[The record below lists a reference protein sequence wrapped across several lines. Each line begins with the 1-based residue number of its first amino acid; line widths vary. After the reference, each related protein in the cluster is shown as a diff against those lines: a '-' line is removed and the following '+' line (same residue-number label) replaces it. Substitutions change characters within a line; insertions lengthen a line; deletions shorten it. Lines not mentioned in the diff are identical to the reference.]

1 MRKFFSL
8 SQCFLFC
15 LAILFSFK
23 SFAEVCPSPRGIN
36 TSITCTGNIST
47 GIAGAD
53 GIYFGNT
60 GNNINTVNMTGD
72 ITTINSDARGII
84 LSNDSGSSNINTV
97 NLTGNI
103 TTTAASAYGIYAN
116 SFGTNSTNT
125 VNMTGNITT
134 NGAGAF
140 GIYLHDDSGTNNT
153 NTVNMT
159 GNISTNLANA
169 YGIWLRNYLGTNST
183 NTVNMTGNITTIGD
197 GSYGISLTNS
207 SVNNNTNTVNMTGNI
222 STTGDSA
229 YGISLYNSAGTYS
242 TNTVNMTGNISTTHN
257 EVHGLLL
264 YNLFGSNSTNTVN
277 MTGNITTS
285 GDSAYGIL
293 LNNTMTNS
301 TNTVNMT
308 GNITTSGFSA
318 YGIYL
323 LNNAG
328 TNSTN
333 TVNMTG
339 NILTSD
345 IVAHG
350 IYLKNDATSNSSNT
364 VNMTGNITT
373 NLANALGIY
382 LYNGHDSGD
391 NPSDNSTN
399 TVTMT
404 GNIETNGDGAN
415 GINLY
420 NYDGI
425 NNTNTFN
432 MTGNIT
438 TTGNGAYG
446 IFLDN
451 TGSDSSS
458 NTVNMT
464 GNITTTGNGANGI
477 NLYNNDGTNSTNTV
491 NIAGRISATGSD
503 SYAIRASNDFNSA
516 TSSNTVQ
523 LNKGSSVIGA
533 IRGTGDS
540 SASNF
545 LKLNLGAGA
554 SYSFATTGFTVTDLN
569 GRPMVSGSA
578 HAAGVGNVTTA
589 SQNLYE
595 RTSQITQSLDDRL
608 RTHDAKQNTS
618 QDFWV
623 NTYYSDSNR
632 GGQGLSGSNLS
643 FNQYRSGITAGFN
656 VKNSYTP
663 TELIVNYEHGK
674 LNIDEGNQGISS
686 NSVMAGALFPDIK
699 KLFTGT
705 LSAKAM
711 VGYSD
716 FSGDRKV
723 LTNDV
728 AFNGSRNV
736 TASYQ
741 SSHLTIG
748 SAWTKTLY
756 QTDKIILDTLVGID
770 LNTQHINSYS
780 ESDLFKWNGRTINQL
795 QERVTLGI
803 EMKPLVKPLTL
814 FGRVGVERRD
824 LISGENQN
832 YAINNTAVSYNDS
845 NQRNTYATL
854 NAGAYYPLT
863 PTVKAYAQVRY
874 YDSTKDI
881 DSLSGSIGISGQF

>member
-15 LAILFSFK
+15 LAILFSIK
-23 SFAEVCPSPRGIN
+23 SFAEVCPSPRGII

-47 GIAGAD
+47 GIGSAD
-53 GIYFGNT
+53 GIFFENT

-72 ITTINSDARGII
+72 ITTLMSDATGMI
-84 LSNDSGSSNINTV
+84 LSNISGSSNINTV

-116 SFGTNSTNT
+116 NSGTNSTTT
-125 VNMTGNITT
+125 VNMTGNIET

-140 GIYLHDDSGTNNT
+140 GIYLYDISGTNNT

-169 YGIWLRNYLGTNST
+169 YGIYLRNNSGTNNTDIVNMTGNITTSGVSAYGIYLRNNSGTNNTNIVNMTGNITTNSVYYGIYLTNSGTSNSNFVNMTGNITTNGSVGIALYNDLGTNNT
-183 NTVNMTGNITTIGD
+183 NTVNMTGNITTSGPYNGNGAFGVSLLNSGTSSTNTFNMTGD
-197 GSYGISLTNS
+197 ITTSSYAAYGIYLTNS
-207 SVNNNTNTVNMTGNI
+207 DSSNT
-222 STTGDSA
+222 
-229 YGISLYNSAGTYS
+229 
-242 TNTVNMTGNISTTHN
+242 
-257 EVHGLLL
+257 
-264 YNLFGSNSTNTVN
+264 STNTVN

-285 GDSAYGIL
+285 FAYAHSVVL
-293 LNNTMTNS
+293 TNS
-301 TNTVNMT
+301 
-308 GNITTSGFSA
+308 GTS
-318 YGIYL
+318 
-323 LNNAG
+323 
-328 TNSTN
+328 
-333 TVNMTG
+333 
-339 NILTSD
+339 
-345 IVAHG
+345 
-350 IYLKNDATSNSSNT
+350 SSNT
-364 VNMTGNITT
+364 V
-373 NLANALGIY
+373 
-382 LYNGHDSGD
+382 
-391 NPSDNSTN
+391 ST
-399 TVTMT
+399 
-404 GNIETNGDGAN
+404 
-415 GINLY
+415 
-420 NYDGI
+420 
-425 NNTNTFN
+425 
-432 MTGNIT
+432 
-438 TTGNGAYG
+438 
-446 IFLDN
+446 
-451 TGSDSSS
+451 SSS

-464 GNITTTGNGANGI
+464 GNIATSGSGASGI
-477 NLYNNDGTNSTNTV
+477 YLYNSAGTNNTNTV
-491 NIAGRISATGSD
+491 NIAGRISATGSN
-503 SYAIRASNDFNSA
+503 SYAIDSFSSDS

-523 LNKGSSVIGA
+523 LNKGSSVIGG
-533 IRGTGDS
+533 IYGGGTY
-540 SASNF
+540 SANNF

-554 SYSFATTGFTVTDLN
+554 SYSFATTGFTVQDLN
-569 GRPMVSGSA
+569 GRPMVTGSA

-589 SQNLYE
+589 SQSLYE

-608 RTHDAKQNTS
+608 RTYDAKQNTS
-618 QDFWV
+618 QDFWI
-623 NTYYSDSNR
+623 NTYYSDSSR

-699 KLFTGT
+699 KLLTGT

-756 QTDKIILDTLVGID
+756 QTDKMILDTLVGID

-795 QERVTLGI
+795 QERVTLGM

-814 FGRVGVERRD
+814 FGRVGIERRD

>member
-15 LAILFSFK
+15 LVLLFSFK
-23 SFAEVCPSPRGIN
+23 SFAEVCPSPRGIY

-103 TTTAASAYGIYAN
+103 TTTAGSAYGIYAN

-134 NGAGAF
+134 NGGGAF

-169 YGIWLRNYLGTNST
+169 YGIYLRNNSGTNNSNTVNMSGNITTSGASAYGIFLNNNTGSNNTSTVNITGNITTTGDDAYGIYLRNISGTNKTNTFNMTGDITTSSYAAYGIYLRNSSGTNNTNTVNMTGNITTTGDDTYGIYLINSGTSSTNFVNMTGNITTSGSVGIALYNDLGTSSTNTVNMTGNIVTSGPYNGNGAFGVSLLNSGTSSTNTFNMTGDITTSSYAAYGIYLTNSDTSNTST
-183 NTVNMTGNITTIGD
+183 NTVNMTGNITTNFAYTHGVV
-197 GSYGISLTNS
+197 LTNS
-207 SVNNNTNTVNMTGNI
+207 GTSSSNN
-222 STTGDSA
+222 
-229 YGISLYNSAGTYS
+229 
-242 TNTVNMTGNISTTHN
+242 
-257 EVHGLLL
+257 
-264 YNLFGSNSTNTVN
+264 FN

-285 GDSAYGIL
+285 G
-293 LNNTMTNS
+293 
-301 TNTVNMT
+301 
-308 GNITTSGFSA
+308 SGAS
-318 YGIYL
+318 GIYL
-323 LNNAG
+323 RNSGNN
-328 TNSTN
+328 
-333 TVNMTG
+333 
-339 NILTSD
+339 
-345 IVAHG
+345 
-350 IYLKNDATSNSSNT
+350 
-364 VNMTGNITT
+364 
-373 NLANALGIY
+373 
-382 LYNGHDSGD
+382 
-391 NPSDNSTN
+391 
-399 TVTMT
+399 
-404 GNIETNGDGAN
+404 
-415 GINLY
+415 
-420 NYDGI
+420 
-425 NNTNTFN
+425 
-432 MTGNIT
+432 
-438 TTGNGAYG
+438 
-446 IFLDN
+446 
-451 TGSDSSS
+451 
-458 NTVNMT
+458 
-464 GNITTTGNGANGI
+464 
-477 NLYNNDGTNSTNTV
+477 TNTV
-491 NIAGRISATGSD
+491 NIAGRISATGSN
-503 SYAIRASNDFNSA
+503 SYAIDSSNSDA

-523 LNKGSSVIGA
+523 LNKGSSVIGG
-533 IRGTGDS
+533 IYGGGTY
-540 SASNF
+540 SANNF

-554 SYSFATTGFTVTDLN
+554 SYSFATTGFTVQDLN
-569 GRPMVSGSA
+569 GRPMVTGSA

-589 SQNLYE
+589 SQSLYE
-595 RTSQITQSLDDRL
+595 RTSQITQSVDDRL
-608 RTHDAKQNTS
+608 RTYDAKQNTS
-618 QDFWV
+618 QDFWI

-705 LSAKAM
+705 LSAKAL

-756 QTDKIILDTLVGID
+756 QTDKVILDTLVGID

-780 ESDLFKWNGRTINQL
+780 ESDLFKWNSRTINQL
-795 QERVTLGI
+795 QERVTLGM
-803 EMKPLVKPLTL
+803 EMKPFVKPLTL

>member
-15 LAILFSFK
+15 LALLFSFK
-23 SFAEVCPSPRGIN
+23 SFATDCPSGGIT
-36 TSITCTGNIST
+36 TSTTCTGNIS
-47 GIAGAD
+47 
-53 GIYFGNT
+53 
-60 GNNINTVNMTGD
+60 
-72 ITTINSDARGII
+72 R
-84 LSNDSGSSNINTV
+84 SG
-97 NLTGNI
+97 LG
-103 TTTAASAYGIYAN
+103 AYGINLFN
-116 SFGTNSTNT
+116 SSNSSSNT

-134 NGAGAF
+134 
-140 GIYLHDDSGTNNT
+140 SGTY
-153 NTVNMT
+153 
-159 GNISTNLANA
+159 G
-169 YGIWLRNYLGTNST
+169 YGIVLINVST
-183 NTVNMTGNITTIGD
+183 
-197 GSYGISLTNS
+197 S
-207 SVNNNTNTVNMTGNI
+207 NNNTVNMTGNI
-222 STTGDSA
+222 STTGNTA
-229 YGISLYNSAGTYS
+229 YGINLYN
-242 TNTVNMTGNISTTHN
+242 
-257 EVHGLLL
+257 
-264 YNLFGSNSTNTVN
+264 FGSTSSTNTVN

-285 GDSAYGIL
+285 GTLADGIVSINSGSSSSTNTFNMTGNITTSGYGIYFE
-293 LNNTMTNS
+293 NSDSTSSTNTFNMTGNITTSGTYADGIFLYNLSGTSNS
-301 TNTVNMT
+301 NTVNMT
-308 GNITTSGFSA
+308 GNITTSGNDA
-318 YGIYL
+318 EGIL
-323 LNNAG
+323 LYNNSNG
-328 TNSTN
+328 RSNITLTN

-339 NILTSD
+339 NVSTSG
-345 IVAHG
+345 ANAKA
-350 IYLKNDATSNSSNT
+350 IYLVNTNYGSNN
-364 VNMTGNITT
+364 
-373 NLANALGIY
+373 
-382 LYNGHDSGD
+382 
-391 NPSDNSTN
+391 
-399 TVTMT
+399 TMT
-404 GNIETNGDGAN
+404 NI
-415 GINLY
+415 L
-420 NYDGI
+420 
-425 NNTNTFN
+425 
-432 MTGNIT
+432 NI
-438 TTGNGAYG
+438 
-446 IFLDN
+446 
-451 TGSDSSS
+451 S
-458 NTVNMT
+458 
-464 GNITTTGNGANGI
+464 
-477 NLYNNDGTNSTNTV
+477 
-491 NIAGRISATGSD
+491 GRISATGS
-503 SYAIRASNDFNSA
+503 SGYAIYAGNA
-516 TSSNTVQ
+516 TSTYTNIVQ

-533 IRGTGDS
+533 IDVVLPVGI
-540 SASNF
+540 NK
-545 LKLNLGAGA
+545 LNLNLGAGA

-569 GRPMVSGSA
+569 GRPMVAGSA
-578 HAAGVGNVTTA
+578 HAAGVGNISTA
-589 SQNLYE
+589 SQSLYE
-595 RTSQITQSLDDRL
+595 RTSQITQSLDDRV
-608 RTHDAKQNTS
+608 RTYDAKQNTS

-736 TASYQ
+736 TANYQ
-741 SSHLTIG
+741 STHLTIG

-756 QTDKIILDTLVGID
+756 QTDKMILDTLVGID

-795 QERVTLGI
+795 QERVTLGMEI
-803 EMKPLVKPLTL
+803 KPLVKPLTL

-874 YDSTKDI
+874 YDSVKDI
-881 DSLSGSIGISGQF
+881 DSLSGSVGISGQF